1 MNKNYIFVG
10 VIGAALLVAA
20 IANVISPEEF
30 GRDDYRV
37 KVSYDSEED
46 MYDRARHGRGS
57 GSTVKFNGK
66 HYKCDEET
74 GSVVLEHEDGS
85 TTTVTCG

>member
-20 IANVISPEEF
+20 IANVISPEKV
-30 GRDDYRV
+30 GGDHYRI
-37 KVSYDSEED
+37 KLSHDGEKGSYD
-46 MYDRARHGRGS
+46 RTRRGS
-57 GSTVKFNGK
+57 GSTVEFNGK